1 MFKSRQK
8 RTDPYGIAP
17 LTPVERRMLTHGDPV
32 TIALA
37 KRVADSVAMRANASQ
52 RLVRRTS

>member
-37 KRVADSVAMRANASQ
+37 RRVADSVALQARAA
-52 RLVRRTS
+52 RRTPSSAL